1 MASKDDGLSTGRGA
15 CRCGG
20 VRYGVTGD
28 LRGVVYC
35 HCEDCRRITG
45 HHMAATSAAIT
56 DVNFESDDTLTWY
69 SAQLGVSYGF
79 CNRCGATLFWKA
91 DDKPD
96 RLSICA
102 GTLDQPT
109 GLRTEG
115 VLFGDETADYIAER
129 PDVPIAPG
137 DRQTS

>member
-1 MASKDDGLSTGRGA
+1 MTETAGDVGGRGA

-20 VRYGVTGD
+20 VRYEVNGE
-28 LRGVVYC
+28 LRGVLYC

-45 HHMAATSAAIT
+45 HHMAATSAAAD
-56 DVNFESDDTLTWY
+56 DVTFTSDETLTWY
-69 SAQLGVSYGF
+69 SAQPQVYYGF
-79 CNRCGATLFWKA
+79 CNRCGATMFWKA
-91 DDKPD
+91 DDKPS

-115 VLFGDETADYIAER
+115 VLFGDDVGDYILER
-129 PDVPIAPG
+129 PEVPTHPG
-137 DRQTS
+137 DRNA